1 MTRFLVTGSSGF
13 IGDALF
19 SNLYYKGYKVK
30 GTIRG
35 IEKLSKI
42 KKDNIFFNCNI
53 DNNTDWSKILQNID
67 CIIHCAGQNSDT
79 SFFKKKNL
87 RNYRKVNVDGTS
99 NLAYQAVKSGVKKI
113 IFLSSIK
120 VFEQNSETSFLF
132 KNNSKTN
139 SNDPYGISKIEA
151 EKELMKI
158 SKKTGL
164 EVIIIRPA
172 IVYGKGVKGNF
183 KRLMKLILK
192 GVPLPFGAV
201 KNKRSFISLDNLM
214 DLIITSANH
223 PKASGQVFLASDD
236 YDLSSLEL
244 VSKITKA
251 MNKPLRIFSL
261 NSSLIIFFAN
271 IFGKSSDV
279 EKLINSF
286 QIDISHTKQILNWTP
301 PFSIDN
307 GLKKMVDDF
316 KLRYLND

>member
-19 SNLYYKGYKVK
+19 SNLYHKGYKVK

-35 IEKLSKI
+35 VEKLSKI
-42 KKDNIFFNCNI
+42 KTDNIFFNCNI

-67 CIIHCAGQNSDT
+67 CIIHCAGQNSDI
-79 SFFKKKNL
+79 SIFKKKNL

-99 NLAYQAVKSGVKKI
+99 NLAYQAAKSGVKKI

-132 KNNSKTN
+132 NNNSKTN

-164 EVIIIRPA
+164 EVTIIRPA

-201 KNKRSFISLDNLM
+201 KNKRSFISLDNLL

-251 MNKPLRIFSL
+251 MNKPLRIFSI
-261 NSSLIIFFAN
+261 NSLLIRFFAN
-271 IFGKSSDV
+271 IIGKSSDV
-279 EKLINSF
+279 ERLINSF

-307 GLKKMVDDF
+307 GIKKMVDDF
-316 KLRYLND
+316 KF